1 MNKMTLIGQLSKT
14 LGYLAFGLNNML
26 RFVGTATSRVGNV
39 VSSKQRYDIE
49 ILVDGATTITHNNQT
64 ETQLRNCLEGMDRFG
79 VTEVIIKQHITEQQK
94 EKTNDN

>member
-26 RFVGTATSRVGNV
+26 RFVITATSKVGNV
-39 VSSKQRYDIE
+39 VSSKQRYNIE

-64 ETQLRNCLEGMDRFG
+64 ETQLRDCLEGMDRFG

-94 EKTNDN
+94 EKENDN

>member
-26 RFVGTATSRVGNV
+26 RFVSTATSKVGNV
-39 VSSKQRYDIE
+39 VSSKQRYNIE

-64 ETQLRNCLEGMDRFG
+64 ETQLRDCLEGMDRFG

-94 EKTNDN
+94 EKDNDN

>member
-26 RFVGTATSRVGNV
+26 RFIGTATSKVGNV
-39 VSSKQRYDIE
+39 VNSKQRYDIE

-79 VTEVIIKQHITEQQK
+79 VTEVIIKQHITKQQQEK
-94 EKTNDN
+94 ENDN

>member
-26 RFVGTATSRVGNV
+26 RFVSTATSKVGNV
-39 VSSKQRYDIE
+39 VSSKQRYNIE

-64 ETQLRNCLEGMDRFG
+64 ETQLRDCLEGMDRFG

-94 EKTNDN
+94 EKENDN